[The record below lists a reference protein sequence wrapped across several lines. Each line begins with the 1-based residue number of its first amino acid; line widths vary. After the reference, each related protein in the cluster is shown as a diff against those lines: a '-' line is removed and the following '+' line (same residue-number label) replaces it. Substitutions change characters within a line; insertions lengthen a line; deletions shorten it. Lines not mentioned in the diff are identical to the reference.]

1 MAPCITIS
9 LIFQDLGL
17 PHFRLVKHNVTED
30 EMELGRQVSIA
41 TSLSHLMNIMYHF
54 IDQDYALRGAGLLKK
69 RQCLTGHNLIS
80 QVRIIFIKLSM
91 KNSTADSLLT
101 SM

>member
-54 IDQDYALRGAGLLKK
+54 IDHSGLCIERCWTTEKEAVLD
-69 RQCLTGHNLIS
+69 RT
-80 QVRIIFIKLSM
+80 
-91 KNSTADSLLT
+91 
-101 SM
+101 